1 MTDTQKFKADV
12 KRLIKHNRA
21 DNNGKVNEN
30 QIFKDIVSMFV
41 RASSVPKTLSSSVAY
56 YWLENYVNSSAQ
68 MENEPT
74 EENLDKLCAF
84 LSFLENSDEGEEL
97 ISDSDWKE
105 FADFVDEEAETL
117 PLEILQDLMKILVS
131 KGAI

>member
-12 KRLIKHNRA
+12 KRLIKHSRA
-21 DNNGKVNEN
+21 ENSGKLNEN

-41 RASSVPKTLSSSVAY
+41 HVSSVPKTLSSSVAY
-56 YWLENYVNSSAQ
+56 YWLENYVNSSVE